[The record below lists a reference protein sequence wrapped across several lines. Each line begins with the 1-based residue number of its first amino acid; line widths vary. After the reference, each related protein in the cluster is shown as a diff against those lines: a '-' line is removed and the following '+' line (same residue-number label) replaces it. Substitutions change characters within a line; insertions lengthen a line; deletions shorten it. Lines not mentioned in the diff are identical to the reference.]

1 MSEAIRRAVLRHR
14 ASLLGVPAK
23 SRQER
28 VRLLKRLFELFEGN
42 DPEEEIRRLKS
53 EDEGF

>member
-1 MSEAIRRAVLRHR
+1 MSEAIRRAVLRHH
-14 ASLLGVPAK
+14 ATLLGVPPE

-28 VRLLKRLFELFEGN
+28 VQLRKRLLELFEGN